1 MKARYIVKRYV
12 DILGRLSN
20 GKKANFDQLISVIE
34 SQDEQLSFTRR
45 TFQRM
50 LQDIE
55 WIFHIS
61 IKCDKDGFYYIA
73 NNESEEEQV
82 KLAQS
87 FQFINY
93 QKHFE
98 NFERHISYDTQCI
111 VGQEYIYDIQT
122 AIKDKNSLEL
132 IYDKFTSEKNGS
144 KGRIIDPYGL
154 KEYKGRWYL
163 LGKDRDKNEL
173 RIFGLDRISRLVLSE
188 YRFSMPRDFDIKTFF
203 KDAIGT
209 SVLQDEVAEFIE
221 LMFSNKLA
229 GYIKNMPIHPS
240 QKILTESND
249 GIHIRF
255 RSYISIELVNELM
268 MYSDDIKVIKP
279 ERLRKKLIKRAEEI
293 LLNNS
298 FEYTK

>member
-12 DILGRLSN
+12 DIIGRLSN
-20 GKKANFDQLISVIE
+20 NKRASFEQLIMVIE
-34 SQDEQLSFTRR
+34 SQDEQMSFTRR

-55 WIFHIS
+55 WIFHIR

-73 NNESEEEQV
+73 QDDSDSDKI

-87 FQFINY
+87 FHFINY

-98 NFERHISYDTQCI
+98 NFQKHIAYDTQCI

-122 AIKDKNSLEL
+122 AIKERNCIEIDYE
-132 IYDKFTSEKNGS
+132 KFNLDQPKADH
-144 KGRIIDPYGL
+144 RLIDPYGL

-163 LGKDRDKNEL
+163 LGKDREKGEL
-173 RIFGLDRISRLVLSE
+173 RVFGLDRISSLSISE
-188 YRFSMPRDFDIKTFF
+188 LRFNLPAQFNIHTYF

-209 SVLQDEVAEFIE
+209 MVIQDDVSEFVE
-221 LMFSNKLA
+221 LMFTNKLA

-240 QKILTESND
+240 QKIVEESSK
-249 GIHIRF
+249 GIHVRF
-255 RSYISIELVNELM
+255 RTYLSVELVNELM
-268 MYSDDIKVIKP
+268 AYSDDVKVIKP
-279 ERLRKKLIKRAEEI
+279 PRLRKMLLKRAEQI
-293 LLNNS
+293 LKNNGDD
-298 FEYTK
+298 